1 VRADVGLDPAK
12 RVALEFPLARCCF
25 ARLQDGQNWF
35 TESTACPCSSERRDR
50 VSGALHLA
58 AVFALLGK
66 RWSGIVVGTL
76 LSGPSRFTEISRQV
90 SGISE
95 RMLSERLNELTTAG
109 LIERR
114 VLARPPV
121 GVEYRLTP
129 RGDTSPGARPT
140 RAMGNRAPEA
150 T

>member
-1 VRADVGLDPAK
+1 LQSPGVSIGPTVEHVVIAAAP
-12 RVALEFPLARCCF
+12 F

-114 VLARPPV
+114 VLAKPPV

-129 RGDTSPGARPT
+129 RGDTSPGAS
-140 RAMGNRAPEA
+140 
-150 T
+150 